1 MKTVKL
7 FEQFIAE
14 GIHDKNIL
22 KAFFMAG
29 GPGSGKSYVAGGLFG
44 FEQENLQTVSLSTGL
59 KIINSDQAFEFELKK
74 MDINPKDLATMDPE
88 LFNQLAGAVDSPR
101 AKAKRITNLKKK
113 LYTGGRLGM
122 VIDGTGDNSD
132 SIARKK
138 EELEELG
145 YDTYMLFVNTSL
157 NVALARNAKRSR
169 SLPEDLVTSTWQAV
183 QNNLGKFQAE
193 FGIQNLIIMD
203 NSEDSGPDFN
213 KTEKEINKVLKR
225 PIQNP
230 IGKQWIK
237 ENQ

>member
-1 MKTVKL
+1 
-7 FEQFIAE
+7 
-14 GIHDKNIL
+14 
-22 KAFFMAG
+22 
-29 GPGSGKSYVAGGLFG
+29 
-44 FEQENLQTVSLSTGL
+44 
-59 KIINSDQAFEFELKK
+59 
-74 MDINPKDLATMDPE
+74 
-88 LFNQLAGAVDSPR
+88 
-101 AKAKRITNLKKK
+101 
-113 LYTGGRLGM
+113 
-122 VIDGTGDNSD
+122 
-132 SIARKK
+132 
-138 EELEELG
+138 
-145 YDTYMLFVNTSL
+145 MLFVNTSL

-213 KTEKEINKVLKR
+213 KIEKEINKVLKR